1 MKITRT
7 VINRR
12 RGVGLLAVVL
22 ICLLAVAMAAA
33 TPTFAATQASGP
45 DAREKASSNVATL
58 KLGKVLIANHA
69 EKFPATLQSVQY
81 QLTAVKGFDNANV
94 KSNESGKAIAAKDMP
109 MPKSQDAEN
118 HQVKVSGTTA
128 TVTVGDFRT
137 DEKDSDTQKHR
148 VTPVEI
154 SFHKAG
160 YYLYRLTETGSTPE
174 NVPGVTYDNH
184 SYYVVI
190 YVANRT
196 DEAGNTLDDV
206 YVHDITSY
214 RNESGKDTYQPNLSD
229 IVGVTDNKGNAAS
242 ENTEEDLAKVGLS
255 DPKHPNEL
263 EAYRF
268 WNHGNTQDIVLQK
281 NVTGNLG
288 DRSKEF
294 EFKVSLAGLE
304 PGTSYT
310 TSEAAADTKATT
322 SAGTD
327 LVRAEKGTLSGKSF
341 VSDDQG
347 CVELLVRLQ
356 DDEKLVLNGIPVS
369 AKYQITEEANDHI
382 AAFQVKG
389 SGGTPEIQTTS
400 GKNEDPNQAL
410 STAEE
415 RVDLEDGTVTVTFT
429 NHRNLAAVTGT
440 PEMMGPA
447 ALLLIAFAGIMASR
461 RRRYE

>member
-7 VINRR
+7 VHNRR
-12 RGVGLLAVVL
+12 RGAGLLAVVL
-22 ICLLAVAMAAA
+22 MCLLAVATAAA
-33 TPTFAATQASGP
+33 PQALAATQASGP
-45 DAREKASSNVATL
+45 DAREKASSNVATR
-58 KLGKVLIANHA
+58 KLGKVLVANHGG
-69 EKFPATLQSVQY
+69 KFPATLQSVQY

-94 KSNESGKAIAAKDMP
+94 NSNESGKAIAAKDMP

-154 SFHKAG
+154 SFQKAG
-160 YYLYRLTETGSTPE
+160 YYLYRLTETGSTPA

-184 SYYVVI
+184 SYYVVV

-196 DEAGNTLDDV
+196 DEAGNTLDGV

-229 IVGVTDNKGNAAS
+229 IAGVTDNNGTKAS
-242 ENTEEDLAKVGLS
+242 ENTEDNLAKVGLS
-255 DPKHPNEL
+255 DPEHPDVL

-268 WNHGNTQDIVLQK
+268 WNHGNTQDIMLQK

-294 EFKVSLAGLE
+294 EFRISLAGLE
-304 PGTSYT
+304 SETTYT
-310 TSEAAADTKATT
+310 TSEAAADTKLTT

-327 LVRAEKGTLSGKSF
+327 LVRTEKGTLSGKSF

-347 CVELLVRLQ
+347 CAELVVRLQ

-369 AKYQITEEANDHI
+369 AKYQITEQSNDHI
-382 AAFQVKG
+382 ADFQVKG
-389 SGGTPEIQTTS
+389 SGENPAIQTTS
-400 GKNEDPNQAL
+400 GKNEDPNTAL

-440 PEMMGPA
+440 PEVMGPA
-447 ALLLIAFAGIMASR
+447 ALLLIAFTGIMVSR

>member
-1 MKITRT
+1 MKITR
-7 VINRR
+7 INSNGR
-12 RGVGLLAVVL
+12 RGVVLLVITLMCLMAMGVATSRAVL
-22 ICLLAVAMAAA
+22 AAA
-33 TPTFAATQASGP
+33 PQGEQ
-45 DAREKASSNVATL
+45 DAREQASSDTATL

-69 EKFPATLQSVQY
+69 GKFPATLQSVQY

-94 KSNESGKAIAAKDMP
+94 NSTESGKAIAAKDMP
-109 MPKSQDAEN
+109 MPKSQNEE
-118 HQVKVSGTTA
+118 HHSVKVTGTTA

-137 DEKDSDTQKHR
+137 AEKDSDTEKHR

-154 SFHKAG
+154 SFDKAG
-160 YYLYRLTETGSTPE
+160 YYLYRLTETGSTPA
-174 NVPGVTYDNH
+174 NVPGVTYDDH

-196 DEAGNTLDDV
+196 DEAGNTLEGV

-229 IVGVTDNKGNAAS
+229 IAGVTDNNGTKAG
-242 ENTEEDLAKVGLS
+242 ENTETNLAKVGLS
-255 DPKHPNEL
+255 DPGHPDML

-288 DRSKEF
+288 DRSKAF
-294 EFKVSLAGLE
+294 EFKISLTGLE
-304 PGTSYT
+304 PETSYT
-310 TSEAAADTKATT
+310 TGEAAADTKAVT
-322 SAGTD
+322 SEGAD
-327 LVRAEKGTLSGKSF
+327 LVRAEKGTLSGKTL
-341 VSDDQG
+341 VSDNQG
-347 CVELLVRLQ
+347 NAELVVCLQ
-356 DDEKLVLNGIPVS
+356 DDEKLVVNGIPVS
-369 AKYQITEEANDHI
+369 AKYQITEQANDHI
-382 AAFQVKG
+382 ASFQIKG
-389 SGGTPEIQTTS
+389 SGETPKLHTAS
-400 GKNEDPNQAL
+400 GKNEDPDTAL

-440 PEMMGPA
+440 AEIMGPA
-447 ALLLIAFAGIMASR
+447 ALLLIAFAGVVTSR

>member
-1 MKITRT
+1 MKITRK
-7 VINRR
+7 ISNRS
-12 RGVGLLAVVL
+12 GAAGLILAMIL
-22 ICLLAVAMAAA
+22 WMMLSLTTSPAWAASQQA
-33 TPTFAATQASGP
+33 GPDSREQASS
-45 DAREKASSNVATL
+45 DTATL
-58 KLGKVLIANHA
+58 KMGKILIANHA
-69 EKFPATLQSVQY
+69 GKFPATLQSVQY
-81 QLTAVKGFDNANV
+81 ELTAIKGFDNANV
-94 KSNESGKAIAAKDMP
+94 KSSESGKAIPAKDMP
-109 MPKSQDAEN
+109 MPKPQDTEN
-118 HQVKVSGTTA
+118 HQVKVAGTTA

-137 DEKDSDTQKHR
+137 AEKDSITEKHR

-154 SFHKAG
+154 TFDKAG
-160 YYLYRLTETGSTPE
+160 YYLYRLTEVGSTPA

-196 DEAGNTLDDV
+196 DEAGNTLDGV

-229 IVGVTDNKGNAAS
+229 IAGVTDNNGKSAEA
-242 ENTEEDLAKVGLS
+242 NTEGNLAKVGLS
-255 DPKHPNEL
+255 EPGHPNVL

-294 EFKVSLAGLE
+294 EFKISLTGLE

-310 TSEAAADTKATT
+310 TDEAAADTKTVT
-322 SAGTD
+322 SAGAD
-327 LVRAEKGTLSGKSF
+327 LVRAEKGTLSGKHF
-341 VSDDQG
+341 LTDEQG
-347 CVELLVRLQ
+347 CAELVVRLQ

-369 AKYQITEEANDHI
+369 AKYRITELANDHT
-382 AAFQVKG
+382 ASFQMKG
-389 SGGTPEIQTTS
+389 SGATPKLQTPS
-400 GKNEDPNQAL
+400 GKNEDPDQNL
-410 STAEE
+410 STEEE

-429 NHRNLAAVTGT
+429 NHRNLAAITGT
-440 PEMMGPA
+440 PAMTSGA
-447 ALLLIAFAGIMASR
+447 ALLLIAFTGVIVSR

>member
-1 MKITRT
+1 MKITRI
-7 VINRR
+7 VNDRR
-12 RGVGLLAVVL
+12 RGAVLLAVVL
-22 ICLLAVAMAAA
+22 ICLLALVTTAAS
-33 TPTFAATQASGP
+33 PTLAATQENGP

-58 KLGKVLIANHA
+58 KLGKVLIANHGG
-69 EKFPATLQSVQY
+69 KFPATLESVQY
-81 QLTAVKGFDNANV
+81 QLTAVQGFDNANV
-94 KSNESGKAIAAKDMP
+94 NSNESGKALAAKDMP

-118 HQVKVSGTTA
+118 HQVKVAGTTA
-128 TVTVGDFRT
+128 TITVGDFRT
-137 DEKDSDTQKHR
+137 EEKDSDTQKHR

-196 DEAGNTLDDV
+196 DEAGNTLDGV

-214 RNESGKDTYQPNLSD
+214 RNESDKDTYQPNLSD
-229 IVGVTDNKGNAAS
+229 IAGVTDNKGNAAS
-242 ENTEEDLAKVGLS
+242 ENTEENLAKVGLS
-255 DPKHPNEL
+255 DSAHPNVL

-294 EFKVSLAGLE
+294 EFRISLVGLE
-304 PGTSYT
+304 PETTYT
-310 TSEAAADTKATT
+310 TGEAAADTKEVT

-341 VSDDQG
+341 VSDNQG
-347 CVELLVRLQ
+347 CAELVVRLQ
-356 DDEKLVLNGIPVS
+356 DDEKLVMNGIPVS
-369 AKYQITEEANDHI
+369 VKYQITEQSNDHI
-382 AAFQVKG
+382 AAFQLKG
-389 SGGTPEIQTTS
+389 SEETSVIQKAS
-400 GKNEDPNQAL
+400 GKNEDPNKTL

-415 RVDLEDGTVTVTFT
+415 QVDLEDGTVTVTFT

-440 PEMMGPA
+440 PEIMGPA
-447 ALLLIAFAGIMASR
+447 ALLLIAFTGIMASR

>member
-7 VINRR
+7 VHNRR
-12 RGVGLLAVVL
+12 RGAGLLAVVL
-22 ICLLAVAMAAA
+22 MCLLAVATAAA
-33 TPTFAATQASGP
+33 PQALAATQASGP

-58 KLGKVLIANHA
+58 KLGKVLVANHGG
-69 EKFPATLQSVQY
+69 KFPATLQSVQY

-94 KSNESGKAIAAKDMP
+94 NSNESGKAIAAKDMP

-154 SFHKAG
+154 SFQKAG
-160 YYLYRLTETGSTPE
+160 YYLYRLTETGSTPA

-184 SYYVVI
+184 SYYVVV

-196 DEAGNTLDDV
+196 DEAGNTLDGV

-229 IVGVTDNKGNAAS
+229 IAGVTDNNGTKAS
-242 ENTEEDLAKVGLS
+242 ENTEDNLAKVGLS
-255 DPKHPNEL
+255 DPEHPDVL

-294 EFKVSLAGLE
+294 EFRISLAGLE
-304 PGTSYT
+304 SETTYT
-310 TSEAAADTKATT
+310 TSEAAADTKLTT

-327 LVRAEKGTLSGKSF
+327 LVRTEKGTLSGKSF

-347 CVELLVRLQ
+347 CAELVVRLQ

-369 AKYQITEEANDHI
+369 AKYQITEQSNDHI
-382 AAFQVKG
+382 ADFQVKG
-389 SGGTPEIQTTS
+389 SGENPAIQTTS
-400 GKNEDPNQAL
+400 GKNEDPNTAL

-440 PEMMGPA
+440 PEVMGPA
-447 ALLLIAFAGIMASR
+447 ALLLIAFTGIMVSR